1 MKRPPSMTSANAAIV
16 GAGPAGLGMARV
28 LRDLTVPD
36 VRVLERDWVGAS
48 FRRWPAGMRFISPS
62 FPGNAFG
69 LTDLNA
75 ISYDSSP
82 AYALKREH
90 PSGAE
95 YATYLDQAC
104 EVFGLRVETG
114 IEVTALVPNGE
125 QIDLITNA
133 GTIRARFVIWAAGQ
147 FQYPELEPFEG
158 AAHGVHA
165 SRVRQWKDHPGDQ
178 VVVIGGSE
186 SGIDAA
192 IGLARAGKAFTVLS
206 RDAPWADDA
215 QSDPSLTL
223 APVTRD
229 RLPATCKQ
237 LPIDLVGDA
246 DVLGLEKANGSVH
259 VLAADGRSW
268 TSVAVPVL
276 ATGFA
281 GSTRL
286 IADWFDWN
294 ESGRP
299 ILTEQ
304 DESTRLP
311 GLFLVGPEVQHRQH
325 LFCFIYK
332 FRQRFAVVAR
342 AIAGRFG
349 METEALEAYR
359 ANGMYLDDLSCCDA
373 ANCFC

>member
-1 MKRPPSMTSANAAIV
+1 MKQRPSVTSANVAIV
-16 GAGPAGLGMARV
+16 GAGPAGLGVARV
-28 LRDLTVPD
+28 LRDLAVPD
-36 VRVLERDWVGAS
+36 VRVLERDRVGAS
-48 FRRWPAGMRFISPS
+48 FRRWPADMRFISPS

-82 AYALKREH
+82 AYSLKREH

-95 YATYLDQAC
+95 YATYLEQAC

-114 IEVTALVPNGE
+114 IEVTSLVPNGE
-125 QIDLITNA
+125 QIDLVTKT

-147 FQYPELEPFEG
+147 FQYPELDPFEG
-158 AAHGVHA
+158 ADLGVHS
-165 SRVRQWKDHPGDQ
+165 SRIRKWKDHPGDQ
-178 VVVIGGSE
+178 VVIIGGSE

-192 IGLARAGKAFTVLS
+192 IGLARAGKAVTVLS
-206 RDAPWADDA
+206 RDAVWADDEEP
-215 QSDPSLTL
+215 DPSLAL
-223 APVTRD
+223 SPVTRG
-229 RLPATCKQ
+229 RLHAARKR
-237 LPIDLVGDA
+237 LPIDLVADA
-246 DVLGLEKANGSVH
+246 DVIGLETANGSVQ

-268 TSVAVPVL
+268 TSAAAPVL

-281 GSTRL
+281 GSAQM
-286 IADWFDWN
+286 ISDWLDWTDF
-294 ESGRP
+294 GWP

-342 AIAGRFG
+342 TIAGRLG
-349 METEALEAYR
+349 METEALEIYR

-373 ANCFC
+373 ANCLC

>member
-1 MKRPPSMTSANAAIV
+1 LTRRIAKSRANVAIV

-28 LRDLTVPD
+28 LRDLAVPD
-36 VRVLERDWVGAS
+36 VRVLERDRIGAS
-48 FRRWPAGMRFISPS
+48 FRRWPVSTRFISPS
-62 FPGNAFG
+62 FPSNAFG

-90 PSGAE
+90 PSGVE
-95 YATYLDQAC
+95 YAAYLEQAC
-104 EVFGLRVETG
+104 DVFGLRVETG
-114 IEVTALVPNGE
+114 IDVTALESKGGH
-125 QIDLITNA
+125 IDLITST
-133 GTIRARFVIWAAGQ
+133 GIIRARFVIWAAGQ
-147 FQYPELEPFEG
+147 FQYPELEPFDG
-158 AAHGVHA
+158 SGLGVHA
-165 SRVRQWKDHPGDQ
+165 SRIGDLKDHPGGQ
-178 VVVIGGSE
+178 VIVIGGSE

-192 IGLARAGKAFTVLS
+192 IGLARAGRAFTLLS

-223 APVTRD
+223 SPVTRA
-229 RLPATCKQ
+229 RLHTARKH
-237 LPIDLVGDA
+237 LPIELVGNT
-246 DVLGLEKANGSVH
+246 DVLSLEKDNQGVR

-268 TSVAVPVL
+268 TSAAAPVL

-286 IADWFDWN
+286 ISDWFDWN
-294 ESGRP
+294 DSGRP
-299 ILTEQ
+299 ILSDH

-332 FRQRFAVVAR
+332 FRQRFAVVGR
-342 AIAGRFG
+342 AIAGRLG

-373 ANCFC
+373 ASCLC